1 MFRCL
6 FSEAVFYRCSSKYVL
21 LKISQNPQKNT
32 RVRVFF
38 NKVAGDADKMFS
50 CEFCEICKNT
60 FFDRKPPVAA
70 SIFNSFMTEA
80 VII

>member
-1 MFRCL
+1 MFIFRGSL
-6 FSEAVFYRCSSKYVL
+6 SQMFF
-21 LKISQNPQKNT
+21 KIGA
-32 RVRVFF
+32 
-38 NKVAGDADKMFS
+38 VAGDADKMFS

>member
-1 MFRCL
+1 MFIFRGSLSQMFFKIC
-6 FSEAVFYRCSSKYVL
+6 AV
-21 LKISQNPQKNT
+21 KNFAKST
-32 RVRVFF
+32 RKHPCQSFF
-38 NKVAGDADKMFS
+38 LIKLQDVHKMFS

-60 FFDRKPPVAA
+60 FFDQKPPVAA